1 MAKKEKMEIKKIIG
15 IEPAPPGFHVFSA
28 FKLPRLGLP
37 IIGTIL
43 RDKGYQIKLFC
54 QDIAPIDW
62 AEVLTADMVMISTI
76 TSTAPETYH
85 IARKIKEKA
94 RVLGKD
100 IPIVMGGAHVTFMAE
115 EALDNYADF
124 VVRGEGEQTILELL
138 SWLENGNDPDSI
150 SRIPGLSYKIGT
162 RVYHNDKRP
171 HLRDQ
176 DGLPTPELSLIE
188 GWKDPTIFPVLTSRG
203 CPFDCTFCSVTKMFG
218 HRYRIR
224 SPEKVLEDIKYYH
237 RLYPGAW
244 MFFYDDNFAADKKR
258 TKRLLE
264 LMLENNLRF
273 PWTAQSRLDVV
284 KDKDLLALMQKC
296 GCKVLYIGLES
307 VNPQTLLE
315 YNKRQTVEEMEEAI
329 KTLHQYKIKIH
340 GMFVLGG
347 EQDDRD
353 TVMQTVKSAINWK
366 IDTVQMVILT
376 PLPGTPL
383 YDNLVSENRI
393 TSFDWSQYD
402 GHHVVY
408 KPNKMSVWELQ
419 FGVMLEAMPKFYSL
433 WQAIKPAI
441 LFKFKNFQHRLY
453 GHWMLI
459 KWKVHNSR
467 YLEEIK
473 AFSSKLI
480 SKEKTKKLVKG

>member
-1 MAKKEKMEIKKIIG
+1 MEIKKIIG

-43 RDKGYQIKLFC
+43 RDKGYQVKLFC
-54 QDIAPIDW
+54 QDIAPMDW

-76 TSTAPETYH
+76 TSTTPDAYH
-85 IARKIKEKA
+85 IAKKIKEKA

-100 IPIVMGGAHVTFMAE
+100 IPIVMGGAHPTFMAE

-138 SWLENGNDPDSI
+138 SWLESGNDAASI
-150 SRIPGLSYKIGT
+150 SKISGLSYRIGT
-162 RVYHNDKRP
+162 RAYHNEKRP
-171 HLRDQ
+171 HLLDQ
-176 DGLPTPELSLIE
+176 DSLPTPELSLIE
-188 GWKDPTIFPVLTSRG
+188 GWKDPAIFPILASRG

-218 HRYRIR
+218 HRYRTR
-224 SPEKVLEDIKYYH
+224 SPERVLEDIKYYH
-237 RLYPGAW
+237 RLYPGSW

-264 LMLENNLRF
+264 LMLENDLRF

-284 KDKDLLALMQKC
+284 KDKGLLELMHRS

-329 KTLHQYKIKIH
+329 RALHQYKIKIH

-347 EQDDRD
+347 EQDDRE
-353 TVMQTVKSAINWK
+353 TVMQTVKTAINWK

-383 YDNLVSENRI
+383 YEKLDSENRI

-433 WQAIKPAI
+433 WQAIKAAV
-441 LFKFKNFQHRLY
+441 LFKFKNFQYRLY

-467 YLEEIK
+467 YLEELR

-480 SKEKTKKLVKG
+480 SKEKTKQPVKG

>member
-1 MAKKEKMEIKKIIG
+1 MKIKKIIG

-37 IIGTIL
+37 ILGTIL
-43 RDKGYQIKLFC
+43 KNKGYDVKLFV

-62 AEVLTADMVMISTI
+62 SELLSADLVMISTI
-76 TSTAPETYH
+76 TSTAPEAFN

-94 RVLGKD
+94 RVMGKD
-100 IPIVMGGAHVTFMAE
+100 ISVVMGGAHVTFMPD
-115 EALDNYADF
+115 EALDNYADY

-138 SWLENGNDPDSI
+138 SWLENGNDASAI
-150 SRIPGLSYKIGT
+150 SRIAGLSYKVGT
-162 RVYHNDKRP
+162 RVYHNENRP

-176 DGLPTPELSLIE
+176 DSLPTPELSLIR
-188 GWKDPTIFPVLTSRG
+188 GWKKNPVIFPVLASRG

-218 HRYRIR
+218 HRYRTR

-237 RLYPGAW
+237 RLYPKAW
-244 MFFYDDNFAADKKR
+244 MFFYDDNFDADKKR
-258 TKRLLE
+258 TKRLLQ
-264 LMLENNLRF
+264 LMLDHDIHI

-284 KDKDLLALMQKC
+284 RDKELLELMQKS

-315 YNKRQTVEEMEEAI
+315 FKKRQTVEEMEEAI
-329 KTLHQYKIKIH
+329 RILHQHKIKVH

-347 EQDDRD
+347 EQDDRE
-353 TVMQTVKSAINWK
+353 TVMQTVRSAIRWK

-383 YDNLVSENRI
+383 YENLVAENRI
-393 TSFDWSQYD
+393 TTFDWSHYD
-402 GHHVVY
+402 GHHVVFR
-408 KPNKMSVWELQ
+408 PNKMSVWELE

-433 WQAIKPAI
+433 LQVVKAAAK
-441 LFKFKNFQHRLY
+441 LKFKNFEYRLY

-459 KWKVHNSR
+459 KWKVHNSK
-467 YLEEIK
+467 YLEEVK
-473 AFSSKLI
+473 ALSSRLM
-480 SKEKTKKLVKG
+480 SKEKGRQPVKG

>member
-1 MAKKEKMEIKKIIG
+1 MKIKKIVG
-15 IEPAPPGFHVFSA
+15 IEPAPAGFHVFSA

-37 IIGTIL
+37 LIGTIL
-43 RDKGYQIKLFC
+43 RDKGYQVRLFC
-54 QDIAPIDW
+54 QDIAPLDW
-62 AEVLTADMVMISTI
+62 AEVLSADMVMISTI
-76 TSTAPETYH
+76 TSTTPAAYQ
-85 IARKIKEKA
+85 IAKKIKEKA

-100 IPIVMGGAHVTFMAE
+100 VTVVMGGAHVSFMAQ
-115 EALDNYADF
+115 EALDNHADF
-124 VVRGEGEQTILELL
+124 VVRGEGEHTILDLL
-138 SWLENGNDPDSI
+138 SWMENGNDAGSV

-162 RVYHNDKRP
+162 KVYHNEGRP

-176 DGLPTPELSLIE
+176 DSLPTPELSLIE
-188 GWKDPTIFPVLTSRG
+188 GWKDPVIFPILTSRG

-218 HRYRIR
+218 HRYRTR
-224 SPEKVLEDIKYYH
+224 SPEKVLEDIKYY
-237 RLYPGAW
+237 RKAYPKSW

-264 LMLENNLRF
+264 LMIENNVRI

-284 KDKDLLALMQKC
+284 RDKELLELMHRS
-296 GCKVLYIGLES
+296 GCRVLYIGLES
-307 VNPQTLLE
+307 VNPETLIE

-329 KTLHQYKIKIH
+329 KILHQYKIKIH

-353 TVMQTVKSAINWK
+353 TVMQTVRSAIKWK

-383 YDNLVSENRI
+383 YDKLVSENRV

-402 GHHVVY
+402 GHHVVF
-408 KPNKMSVWELQ
+408 KPNKMSVWELE

-433 WQAIKPAI
+433 WQAFEAAVG
-441 LFKFKNFQHRLY
+441 FKFKNFQYRLY

-467 YLEEIK
+467 YLEELK
-473 AFSSKLI
+473 AFSSKLM
-480 SKEKTKKLVKG
+480 SKEKSQQLAKG

>member
-1 MAKKEKMEIKKIIG
+1 MEIKKIIG

-43 RDKGYQIKLFC
+43 RDKGYQVKLFC
-54 QDIAPIDW
+54 QDIAPMDW

-76 TSTAPETYH
+76 TSTTPDAYH
-85 IARKIKEKA
+85 IAKKIKEKA

-100 IPIVMGGAHVTFMAE
+100 IPIVMGGAHATFMAE

-138 SWLENGNDPDSI
+138 SWLENGNDAASI
-150 SRIPGLSYKIGT
+150 SRISGLSYRIGS
-162 RVYHNDKRP
+162 RVYHNEKRP
-171 HLRDQ
+171 HLLDQ
-176 DGLPTPELSLIE
+176 DSLPTPELSLIE
-188 GWKDPTIFPVLTSRG
+188 GWKDPGIFPILASRG

-218 HRYRIR
+218 HKYRTR

-237 RLYPGAW
+237 RLYPGSW

-264 LMLENNLRF
+264 LMLENDLRF

-284 KDKDLLALMQKC
+284 KDKGLLELMQRS

-329 KTLHQYKIKIH
+329 RTLHQYKIKIH

-347 EQDDRD
+347 EQDDRE
-353 TVMQTVKSAINWK
+353 TVMQTVRSAINWK

-383 YDNLVSENRI
+383 YEKLVSENRV

-433 WQAIKPAI
+433 WQAIRAAV
-441 LFKFKNFQHRLY
+441 LFKFKNFQYRLY

-467 YLEEIK
+467 YLEELK

-480 SKEKTKKLVKG
+480 SKEKTKQLAKG

>member
-1 MAKKEKMEIKKIIG
+1 MKIKKIIG

-37 IIGTIL
+37 ILGTIL
-43 RDKGYQIKLFC
+43 RDKGYQVKLFC
-54 QDIAPIDW
+54 QDLAPIDW
-62 AEVLTADMVMISTI
+62 AEVLSADMVMISTI
-76 TSTAPETYH
+76 TSTTPEAYR
-85 IARKIKEKA
+85 IARQVKEKA
-94 RVLGKD
+94 RVLGRD
-100 IPIVMGGAHVTFMAE
+100 ITIVMGGAHVTFMAD
-115 EALDNYADF
+115 EALDNCADF
-124 VVRGEGEQTILELL
+124 VVRGEGEQTILELC
-138 SWLENGNDPDSI
+138 SWLENGNDATSI
-150 SRIPGLSYKIGT
+150 SRISGLSYRIGN
-162 RVYHNDKRP
+162 RVYHNEKRP

-176 DGLPTPELSLIE
+176 DSLPTPELSLIK
-188 GWKDPTIFPVLTSRG
+188 GWKDPVIFPVLASRG

-218 HRYRIR
+218 HRYRTR

-237 RLYPGAW
+237 QLYPRAW
-244 MFFYDDNFAADKKR
+244 MFFYDDNFSADKKR

-264 LMLENNLRF
+264 LMLENDIHIS
-273 PWTAQSRLDVV
+273 WTAQSRLDVA
-284 KDKDLLALMQKC
+284 KDRDLLELMQKS

-329 KTLHQYKIKIH
+329 RILHQHKIKTH

-353 TVMQTVKSAINWK
+353 TVMQTVKSAIKWK

-383 YDNLVSENRI
+383 YDKLVSENRV

-408 KPNKMSVWELQ
+408 KPNKMSVWELE

-433 WQAIKPAI
+433 WQAGKAAVR
-441 LFKFKNFQHRLY
+441 FKFKNFQYRLY

-467 YLEEIK
+467 YLEELK

-480 SKEKTKKLVKG
+480 SKEKPKHLVKG

>member
-1 MAKKEKMEIKKIIG
+1 MKIKKIIG
-15 IEPAPPGFHVFSA
+15 IESASPGFHVFSA

-37 IIGTIL
+37 IMGTIL
-43 RDKGYQIKLFC
+43 RDKGYLVKLFC
-54 QDIAPIDW
+54 PDIAPLDW

-76 TSTAPETYH
+76 TSTAPEAYH

-124 VVRGEGEQTILELL
+124 VVRKEGEQTILELL
-138 SWLENGNDPDSI
+138 SWLENGNDASSI
-150 SRIPGLSYKIGT
+150 SKILGLSYKIGS
-162 RVYHNDKRP
+162 RVYHNDERP
-171 HLRDQ
+171 YLIDQ
-176 DGLPTPELSLIE
+176 DSLPTPELSLIK
-188 GWKDPTIFPVLTSRG
+188 GWKNPTIIPVLASRG

-218 HRYRIR
+218 HRYRTR

-237 RLYPGAW
+237 KLYPKAW
-244 MFFYDDNFAADKKR
+244 MFFYDDNFDADKKR
-258 TKRLLE
+258 TKRFLE
-264 LMLENNLRF
+264 LVLENNIHIS
-273 PWTAQSRLDVV
+273 WTAQSRLDVV
-284 KDKDLLALMQKC
+284 KDKELLELMHRS
-296 GCKVLYIGLES
+296 GCKVLYVGLES
-307 VNPQTLLE
+307 VNPQTLIE

-329 KTLHQYKIKIH
+329 KILHQYKIKIH
-340 GMFVLGG
+340 GMFILGG

-353 TVMQTVKSAINWK
+353 TIMQTVKSAINWK

-376 PLPGTPL
+376 PLPGTPV

-402 GHHVVY
+402 GHHVAY

-433 WQAIKPAI
+433 LQVIRAAVK
-441 LFKFKNFQHRLY
+441 FKFKNFQFRIY

-467 YLEEIK
+467 YLEELK

-480 SKEKTKKLVKG
+480 SKEKNKQLVKQS

>member
-1 MAKKEKMEIKKIIG
+1 MKIKKIVG

-37 IIGTIL
+37 MLGTIL
-43 RDKGYQIKLFC
+43 RDKGHQVRLFC
-54 QDIAPIDW
+54 QDLAPIDW
-62 AEVLTADMVMISTI
+62 EETLSADLVMISTI
-76 TSTAPETYH
+76 TSTAPEAYH
-85 IARKIKEKA
+85 IARQIKEKA
-94 RVLGKD
+94 RVLGRD

-115 EALDNYADF
+115 EALDNCADF
-124 VVRGEGEQTILELL
+124 VVRGEGEETILELTA
-138 SWLENGNDPDSI
+138 WLENGNDAASI
-150 SRIPGLSYKIGT
+150 SKIPGLSYKIGT
-162 RVYHNDKRP
+162 RVYHNERRSYLK
-171 HLRDQ
+171 DQ
-176 DGLPTPELSLIE
+176 DGLPTPELSLIK
-188 GWKDPTIFPVLTSRG
+188 GWKEPPIFPVLSSRG

-218 HRYRIR
+218 HKYRTR
-224 SPEKVLEDIKYYH
+224 SPEKVLEDIRYYH
-237 RLYPGAW
+237 RLYPKAW
-244 MFFYDDNFAADKKR
+244 IFFYDDNFAADKKR
-258 TKRLLE
+258 TKRLLR
-264 LMLENNLRF
+264 LMIENDLVF

-284 KDKDLLALMQKC
+284 KDRELLQLMHKA

-315 YNKRQTVEEMEEAI
+315 YNKRQTVEEMGEAI
-329 KTLHQYKIKIH
+329 RILHQHKIKTH

-347 EQDDRD
+347 EQDDRE
-353 TVMQTVKSAINWK
+353 TVMQTVRCAIKWK
-366 IDTVQMVILT
+366 IDTVQMVILV
-376 PLPGTPL
+376 PLPGTPV
-383 YDNLVSENRI
+383 YEKLVSENRV

-433 WQAIKPAI
+433 WQVTKAAV
-441 LFKFKNFQHRLY
+441 KFKSKNFRHRLY

-467 YLEEIK
+467 YLEELK

-480 SKEKTKKLVKG
+480 SKEKSKQPAKG

>member
-1 MAKKEKMEIKKIIG
+1 MKIKKIVG

-37 IIGTIL
+37 MMGTIL
-43 RDKGYQIKLFC
+43 RDKGYRVRLFC
-54 QDIAPIDW
+54 QDLAPVDW
-62 AEVLTADMVMISTI
+62 EETLSADLVMISTI
-76 TSTAPETYH
+76 TSTAPEAYD
-85 IARKIKEKA
+85 IAKKIKEKA
-94 RVLGKD
+94 RVLGRD
-100 IPIVMGGAHVTFMAE
+100 ITVVMGGAHVTFMAE

-124 VVRGEGEQTILELL
+124 VVRGEGEETILELAA
-138 SWLENGNDPDSI
+138 WLENGNDATSV

-162 RVYHNDKRP
+162 RVYHNERRSY
-171 HLRDQ
+171 LRNQ
-176 DGLPTPELSLIE
+176 DSLPTPELSLIK
-188 GWKDPTIFPVLTSRG
+188 GWKEPGIFPVLSSRG

-218 HRYRIR
+218 HKYRVR
-224 SPEKVLEDIKYYH
+224 SPEKVLEDIRYYH
-237 RLYPGAW
+237 RLYPKAW

-258 TKRLLE
+258 TKRLLR
-264 LMLENNLRF
+264 LMVENDMIF

-284 KDKDLLALMQKC
+284 KDRELLQLMHRA

-315 YNKRQTVEEMEEAI
+315 YKKRQTVDEMGEAI
-329 KTLHQYKIKIH
+329 KILHQYKIKTH

-347 EQDDRD
+347 EQDDRE
-353 TVMQTVKSAINWK
+353 TVMQTVRSAIKWK
-366 IDTVQMVILT
+366 IDTAQMVILT

-383 YDNLVSENRI
+383 YDKLVSENRV

-433 WQAIKPAI
+433 WQVIKAGVR
-441 LFKFKNFQHRLY
+441 FKYKNFIFRAY

-459 KWKVHNSR
+459 RWKVHNSR
-467 YLEEIK
+467 YLEELK

-480 SKEKTKKLVKG
+480 SKEKPKQLAEGRKP

>member
-1 MAKKEKMEIKKIIG
+1 MEIKKIIG

-28 FKLPRLGLP
+28 FKLPRMGLP
-37 IIGTIL
+37 IMGTVL
-43 RDKGYQIKLFC
+43 KDKGYQVRIFC
-54 QDIAPIDW
+54 SDISPIDW
-62 AEVLTADMVMISTI
+62 VELLSADLVMISTI
-76 TSTAPETYH
+76 TSTAPEAYH

-100 IPIVMGGAHVTFMAE
+100 IPVVMGGAHVSFMAD
-115 EALDNYADF
+115 EALDNQADF
-124 VVRGEGEQTILELL
+124 VVRGEGEETILELL
-138 SWLENGNDPDSI
+138 SWLENGNDPSAI
-150 SRIPGLSYKIGT
+150 SQIKGLSYKIGN
-162 RVYHNDKRP
+162 RVYHNEQRAWFG
-171 HLRDQ
+171 DQ
-176 DGLPTPELSLIE
+176 DGLPTPDLSLIK
-188 GWKDPTIFPVLTSRG
+188 GWKNPVIFPVITSRG

-218 HRYRIR
+218 HRYRTR
-224 SPEKVLEDIKYYH
+224 SPEKVIEDIKYY
-237 RLYPGAW
+237 RQTYPRAW

-258 TKRLLE
+258 TKKLLT
-264 LMLENNLRF
+264 LMLENDLRM

-284 KDKDLLALMQKC
+284 KDRELLGLMRQS

-307 VNPQTLLE
+307 INPETLLE
-315 YNKRQTVEEMEEAI
+315 YNKRQTVEDMEEAI

-353 TVMQTVKSAINWK
+353 TVMQTVKTAIKWK

-383 YDNLVSENRI
+383 YDKMLSENRI
-393 TSFDWSQYD
+393 TTSDWSQYD

-419 FGVMLEAMPKFYSL
+419 FGVMLKAMPKFYSL
-433 WQAIKPAI
+433 WQVIKAGVK
-441 LFKFKNFQHRLY
+441 LKFKNFLYRLY

-467 YLEEIK
+467 YLEEVR

-480 SKEKTKKLVKG
+480 SKEKTKQLTKG

>member
-1 MAKKEKMEIKKIIG
+1 MKIKKIVG

-37 IIGTIL
+37 MMGTIL
-43 RDKGYQIKLFC
+43 RDKGYQVRLFC
-54 QDIAPIDW
+54 QDLAPIDW
-62 AEVLTADMVMISTI
+62 EETLSADLVMISTI
-76 TSTAPETYH
+76 TSTAPEAYH
-85 IARKIKEKA
+85 IARQIKEKS
-94 RVLGKD
+94 RVLGRD
-100 IPIVMGGAHVTFMAE
+100 IPVVMGGAHVTFMAD

-124 VVRGEGEQTILELL
+124 VVREEGEETILELVD
-138 SWLENGNDPDSI
+138 WLQNGHDASSI
-150 SRIPGLSYKIGT
+150 SKITGLSYKIGT
-162 RVYHNDKRP
+162 QICHNQRRAHIK
-171 HLRDQ
+171 DQ
-176 DGLPTPELSLIE
+176 DRLPTPELSLIK
-188 GWKDPTIFPVLTSRG
+188 GWKDPAIFPVLASRG

-218 HRYRIR
+218 HKYRIR
-224 SPEKVLEDIKYYH
+224 SPEKVLEDISYYH
-237 RLYPGAW
+237 RLYPRAW

-258 TKRLLE
+258 TKELLRL
-264 LMLENNLRF
+264 MVENDLVFN
-273 PWTAQSRLDVV
+273 WTAQSRLDVAR
-284 KDKDLLALMQKC
+284 DPELLQLMHKA

-315 YNKRQTVEEMEEAI
+315 YNKRQTVDEMEEAI
-329 KTLHQYKIKIH
+329 KILHHYKIKTH

-347 EQDDRD
+347 EQDDRE
-353 TVMQTVKSAINWK
+353 TVMQTVRSAIKWK
-366 IDTVQMVILT
+366 IDTAQMVILT

-383 YDNLVSENRI
+383 YDKLVSENRV

-433 WQAIKPAI
+433 WQVTKAAVR
-441 LFKFKNFQHRLY
+441 FKYKNVLHRAY

-459 KWKVHNSR
+459 RWKVHNSR
-467 YLEEIK
+467 YLEELK

-480 SKEKTKKLVKG
+480 SKEKPKHPAKS

>member
-1 MAKKEKMEIKKIIG
+1 MKITKIVG
-15 IEPAPPGFHVFSA
+15 IEPAPAGFHVFSA

-37 IIGTIL
+37 IIGTVL
-43 RDKGYQIKLFC
+43 RDKGYRVKLFC

-62 AEVLTADMVMISTI
+62 AEVLSADMVMISTI
-76 TSTAPETYH
+76 TSTTPAAYQ

-100 IPIVMGGAHVTFMAE
+100 ITIAMGGAHVSFMAE
-115 EALDNYADF
+115 EALNNYADF
-124 VVRGEGEQTILELL
+124 VVRGEGEETILDLL
-138 SWLENGNDPDSI
+138 SWMENGNDASSI

-162 RVYHNDKRP
+162 RVYHNEKRP
-171 HLRDQ
+171 HLKDQ
-176 DGLPTPELSLIE
+176 DSLPTPDLFLIE
-188 GWKDPTIFPVLTSRG
+188 GWKDAMIFPVLTSRG

-218 HRYRIR
+218 HRYRTR
-224 SPEKVLEDIKYYH
+224 SPERVLEDIQHYRRTHPK
-237 RLYPGAW
+237 AS

-264 LMLENNLRF
+264 LMLKNNIRL

-284 KDKDLLALMQKC
+284 KDRELLELMHRS
-296 GCKVLYIGLES
+296 GCRVLYIGLES

-315 YNKRQTVEEMEEAI
+315 YKKRQTVEEMEEAI
-329 KTLHQYKIKIH
+329 RTLHQHKIKIH

-347 EQDDRD
+347 EQDDGD
-353 TVMQTVKSAINWK
+353 TVMQTVKSAIKWK

-383 YDNLVSENRI
+383 YDNLVSENRV
-393 TSFDWSQYD
+393 TSFDWSLYD

-408 KPNKMSVWELQ
+408 KPNKMSVWELE

-433 WQAIKPAI
+433 WQALEAAIK
-441 LFKFKNFQHRLY
+441 FKFKNFQYRLY

-467 YLEEIK
+467 YLEELK
-473 AFSSKLI
+473 AFSSKLK
-480 SKEKTKKLVKG
+480 SKEKSQQVAEG

>member
-1 MAKKEKMEIKKIIG
+1 MEIKKIVG

-37 IIGTIL
+37 ILGTIL
-43 RDKGYQIKLFC
+43 RDKGYQVRLFC
-54 QDIAPIDW
+54 QDLAPIDW
-62 AEVLTADMVMISTI
+62 SEVLSADLVMISTI
-76 TSTAPETYH
+76 TSTTPEAYH
-85 IARKIKEKA
+85 IARQIKEKS
-94 RVLGKD
+94 RVLGRD
-100 IPIVMGGAHVTFMAE
+100 ITVVMGGAHVTFMAE
-115 EALDNYADF
+115 EALDNCADF
-124 VVRGEGEQTILELL
+124 VVRGEGEQTILELC
-138 SWLENGNDPDSI
+138 SWLENGNDATSI
-150 SRIPGLSYKIGT
+150 SRISGLSYRIGN
-162 RVYHNDKRP
+162 RVYHNEKRP

-176 DGLPTPELSLIE
+176 DSLPTPELSLIK
-188 GWKDPTIFPVLTSRG
+188 GWEDPVIFPVLASRG

-218 HRYRIR
+218 HRYRTR

-237 RLYPGAW
+237 RLYPHSW

-264 LMLENNLRF
+264 LMLENNLRIS
-273 PWTAQSRLDVV
+273 WTAQSRLDVV
-284 KDKDLLALMQKC
+284 KDRELLELMQKS

-315 YNKRQTVEEMEEAI
+315 YNKRQTVEEMENSI
-329 KTLHQYKIKIH
+329 RILHQNRIKIH

-353 TVMQTVKSAINWK
+353 TVMQTVRSAIKWK

-393 TSFDWSQYD
+393 TSYDWSQYD

-433 WQAIKPAI
+433 WQAVKSAVR
-441 LFKFKNFQHRLY
+441 FKFKNFQYRLY

-467 YLEEIK
+467 YLEELK

-480 SKEKTKKLVKG
+480 NKDKSKQLVKG

>member
-1 MAKKEKMEIKKIIG
+1 MKIKKIVG
-15 IEPAPPGFHVFSA
+15 IEPPPSGFHVFSA

-43 RDKGYQIKLFC
+43 RDKGYQVKLFC
-54 QDIAPIDW
+54 PDISPIDW
-62 AEVLTADMVMISTI
+62 AEVFSADMVMISTI
-76 TSTAPETYH
+76 TSTAPEAYH
-85 IARKIKEKA
+85 IARMIKEKA

-100 IPIVMGGAHVTFMAE
+100 IPIVMGGAHVTFMAD
-115 EALDNYADF
+115 EALVNHADF

-138 SWLENGNDPDSI
+138 SWLENGKDASSI
-150 SRIPGLSYKIGT
+150 SRILGLSYKIGN
-162 RVYHNDKRP
+162 RVYHNDRRP
-171 HLRDQ
+171 YLLDQ
-176 DGLPTPELSLIE
+176 DSLPTPDLSLIK
-188 GWKDPTIFPVLTSRG
+188 GWEELGIFPVLTSRG

-218 HRYRIR
+218 HRYRTR
-224 SPEKVLEDIKYYH
+224 NPEKVLEDIKHYH
-237 RLYPGAW
+237 SVYPKAW

-264 LMLENNLRF
+264 LMLKNNLRLS
-273 PWTAQSRLDVV
+273 WTAQSRLDVTRDP
-284 KDKDLLALMQKC
+284 KLLELMHRA

-315 YNKRQTVEEMEEAI
+315 YNKRQTVEEMEKAI
-329 KTLHQYKIKIH
+329 KILHQYKIKIH

-353 TVMQTVKSAINWK
+353 TVMQTVKSAIKWK

-383 YDNLVSENRI
+383 YDKLLSENRI
-393 TSFDWSQYD
+393 TTFDWSQYD

-419 FGVMLEAMPKFYSL
+419 FGVMLKAMPKFYSL
-433 WQAIKPAI
+433 WQALKAGIK
-441 LFKFKNFQHRLY
+441 FKFKNFQYRLY

-459 KWKVHNSR
+459 KWKVHNSH
-467 YLEEIK
+467 YLEELK
-473 AFSSKLI
+473 AFSYRLI
-480 SKEKTKKLVKG
+480 NKEKTKQLAKS

>member
-1 MAKKEKMEIKKIIG
+1 MKIKKIVG
-15 IEPAPPGFHVFSA
+15 IEPAPTGFHVFSA

-37 IIGTIL
+37 MMGTIL
-43 RDKGYQIKLFC
+43 RDKGYQVRLFC
-54 QDIAPIDW
+54 QDLAPIDW
-62 AEVLTADMVMISTI
+62 EETLSADLVMISTI
-76 TSTAPETYH
+76 TSTAPEAYH

-94 RVLGKD
+94 RVLGRD

-115 EALDNYADF
+115 EALDNCADF
-124 VVRGEGEQTILELL
+124 VVRGEGEETILELT
-138 SWLENGNDPDSI
+138 SWLENGNDATSI
-150 SRIPGLSYKIGT
+150 SKIPGLSYKIGT
-162 RVYHNDKRP
+162 RVYHNERRTYLK
-171 HLRDQ
+171 DQ
-176 DGLPTPELSLIE
+176 DSLPTPELSLIE
-188 GWKDPTIFPVLTSRG
+188 GWKEPPIFPVLSSRG

-218 HRYRIR
+218 HKYRTR
-224 SPEKVLEDIKYYH
+224 SPEKVLEDIRYYH
-237 RLYPGAW
+237 RLYPKAW
-244 MFFYDDNFAADKKR
+244 IFFYDDNFAADKKR
-258 TKRLLE
+258 TKRLLR
-264 LMLENNLRF
+264 LMIENDLVF

-284 KDKDLLALMQKC
+284 KDRELLQLMHKA

-329 KTLHQYKIKIH
+329 RILHQYKIKTH

-347 EQDDRD
+347 EQDDRE
-353 TVMQTVKSAINWK
+353 TVMQTVRCAIKWK
-366 IDTVQMVILT
+366 IDTVQMVILV
-376 PLPGTPL
+376 PLPGTPV
-383 YDNLVSENRI
+383 YEKLVSENRV

-433 WQAIKPAI
+433 WQVTKAAV
-441 LFKFKNFQHRLY
+441 KFKSKNFRHRLY

-467 YLEEIK
+467 YLEELK

-480 SKEKTKKLVKG
+480 SKEKSKQLAKG

>member
-1 MAKKEKMEIKKIIG
+1 MEIKKIIG

-43 RDKGYQIKLFC
+43 KDKGYEVRLFC
-54 QDIAPIDW
+54 PDIAPIDW
-62 AEVLTADMVMISTI
+62 TELFSADMVMISTI
-76 TSTAPETYH
+76 TSTTPEAYR
-85 IARKIKEKA
+85 IAKKIKEKA
-94 RVLGKD
+94 KVLGKD

-124 VVRGEGEQTILELL
+124 VVRKEGEQTTLELL
-138 SWLENGNDPDSI
+138 SWLENGNDASSI
-150 SRIPGLSYKIGT
+150 SKILGLSYKIGS
-162 RVYHNDKRP
+162 RVYHNDERP
-171 HLRDQ
+171 YLIDQ
-176 DGLPTPELSLIE
+176 DSLPTPELSLIE
-188 GWKDPTIFPVLTSRG
+188 GWKDPTIFPVLASRG

-218 HRYRIR
+218 HRYRTR
-224 SPEKVLEDIKYYH
+224 SPQKVLEDIKYYH

-244 MFFYDDNFAADKKR
+244 TFFYDDNFDADKKR

-264 LMLENNLRF
+264 LMLENNIRIS
-273 PWTAQSRLDVV
+273 WTAQSRLDVV
-284 KDKDLLALMQKC
+284 KDKELLELMQKS
-296 GCKVLYIGLES
+296 GCKVLYVGLES
-307 VNPQTLLE
+307 VNPQTLIE

-353 TVMQTVKSAINWK
+353 TVMQTVRTAIKWK

-376 PLPGTPL
+376 PLPGTPV
-383 YDNLVSENRI
+383 YENLVSENRI

-433 WQAIKPAI
+433 FQVIRAAVK
-441 LFKFKNFQHRLY
+441 FKFKNFQYRLY

-467 YLEEIK
+467 YLEEVK

-480 SKEKTKKLVKG
+480 SKEKAKQLVKPL